1 MQIASQK
8 NGTALIL
15 SLSGALDITTADAL
29 EQTLK
34 LDAIE
39 HLTVDLDACH
49 FISSVGLRVLMRA
62 HKQLAA
68 GNHLMVLTNVSKEV
82 YSIFDLTG
90 LVNMIPIKQKI
101 REIPLEGLALISAGV
116 CGECY
121 HLDRERI
128 VKLYHEGV
136 GPETAEREKA
146 YSKAAFIMGI
156 PTAISYELVACGNRT
171 GIVYEMLEAE
181 LFSAVIRNA
190 LDNMDQHGETL
201 ARIAK
206 SIHATPG
213 DSSVFP
219 NMKERFREYIPQ
231 MDFFLSAEQ
240 IAFLLGK
247 LEEIPEAD
255 TCVHF
260 DIHSSNIMIRN
271 GEALV
276 IDMGDLSLGS
286 YLFDVALLFTIYGV
300 PELGISEL
308 ATNIPNDR
316 GVQLWDAFVKHYF
329 ADQPPEAYDAFH
341 RDRYFYASLRLIY
354 TITFLPKLRDEC
366 VRWVKDILLP
376 KMLAENFHVVSAGMS

>member
-1 MQIASQK
+1 MQITSQK
-8 NGTALIL
+8 NGNALVL

-29 EQTLK
+29 EQALK
-34 LDAIE
+34 LEGVE
-39 HLTVDLDACH
+39 HLTVDLEACP

-68 GNHLMVLTNVSKEV
+68 GNNPMLLTNVSREV

-90 LVNMIPIKQKI
+90 LAKMIPIKQKI
-101 REIPLEGLALISAGV
+101 REIPLAGLPLISAGV

-121 HLDRERI
+121 RLDRERI
-128 VKLYHEGV
+128 IKLYNEGV
-136 GPETAEREKA
+136 GAETAEREKA

-171 GIVYEMLEAE
+171 GIIYEMLEAE
-181 LFSAVIRNA
+181 LFSAVIRND
-190 LDNMDQHGETL
+190 LDNMDQHGQTL

-206 SIHATPG
+206 AIHSTQG
-213 DSSVFP
+213 DPAVFP
-219 NMKERFREYIPQ
+219 NMKERFRGYIPQ
-231 MDFFLSAEQ
+231 MNFFLSAEE

-247 LEEIPEAD
+247 LEAIPEAD

-286 YLFDVALLFTIYGV
+286 YLFDIGLLFTIYGV
-300 PELGISEL
+300 PELGISQL
-308 ATNIPNDR
+308 ATKIPNDR
-316 GVQLWDAFVKHYF
+316 GVQLWNAFVKHYY
-329 ADQPPEAYDAFH
+329 AGQPPEAYEVFH

-376 KMLAENFHVVSAGMS
+376 KMQASQTIASV

>member
-1 MQIASQK
+1 MQITSQK
-8 NGTALIL
+8 NGNALVL

-29 EQTLK
+29 EQALK
-34 LDAIE
+34 LEGVE
-39 HLTVDLDACH
+39 HLTVDLEACP

-68 GNHLMVLTNVSKEV
+68 GNNPMLLTNVSREV

-90 LVNMIPIKQKI
+90 LAKMIPIKQKI
-101 REIPLEGLALISAGV
+101 REIPLAGLPLISAGV

-121 HLDRERI
+121 RLDRERI
-128 VKLYHEGV
+128 IKLYNEGV
-136 GPETAEREKA
+136 GAETAEREKA

-171 GIVYEMLEAE
+171 GIIYEMLEAE
-181 LFSAVIRNA
+181 LFSAVIRND
-190 LDNMDQHGETL
+190 LDNMDQHGQTL

-206 SIHATPG
+206 AIHSTQG
-213 DSSVFP
+213 DPAVFP
-219 NMKERFREYIPQ
+219 NMKERFRGYIPQ
-231 MDFFLSAEQ
+231 MNFFLSAEE
-240 IAFLLGK
+240 IVFLLGK
-247 LEEIPEAD
+247 LEAIPEAD

-276 IDMGDLSLGS
+276 IDMGDLSFGS
-286 YLFDVALLFTIYGV
+286 YLFDIGLLFTIYGV
-300 PELGISEL
+300 PELGISQL
-308 ATNIPNDR
+308 ATKIPNDR
-316 GVQLWDAFVKHYF
+316 GVQLWNAFVKHYY
-329 ADQPPEAYDAFH
+329 AGQPPEAYEVFH

-376 KMLAENFHVVSAGMS
+376 KMQASQTIASV

>member
-1 MQIASQK
+1 MQITSK
-8 NGTALIL
+8 NDGNALIL
-15 SLSGALDITTADAL
+15 SLSGALDITTAETL
-29 EQTLK
+29 EQALK
-34 LDAIE
+34 LEGIE
-39 HLTVDLDACH
+39 HLTVDLEMCH

-68 GNHLMVLTNVSKEV
+68 GHHPMVLANVSREV
-82 YSIFDLTG
+82 YSILDLTG
-90 LVNMIPIKQKI
+90 LARMIPIKQKI
-101 REIPLEGLALISAGV
+101 REIPLKGLPLISAGV

-121 HLDRERI
+121 RLDRERI
-128 VKLYHEGV
+128 IKLYNEGV

-181 LFSAVIRNA
+181 LFSAIIRND
-190 LDNMDQHGETL
+190 LDNMDHHGQTL
-201 ARIAK
+201 ATIAK

-213 DSSVFP
+213 DPAVFP
-219 NMKERFREYIPQ
+219 NMKERFRGYIPQ
-231 MDFFLSAEQ
+231 MNFFLSSKE
-240 IAFLLGK
+240 IAFLLDK
-247 LEEIPEAD
+247 LEAIPDAD
-255 TCVHF
+255 SCIHF

-276 IDMGDLSLGS
+276 IDMGDLSIGS
-286 YLFDVALLFTIYGV
+286 HLFDVALLFTIYGV

-308 ATNIPNDR
+308 ATKIPNEH
-316 GVQLWDAFVKHYF
+316 GVLLWNAFVKNYF
-329 ADQPPEAYDAFH
+329 AGQPPEAYQVFH

-366 VRWVKDILLP
+366 VRWIKDVLLP
-376 KMLAENFHVVSAGMS
+376 KMLAE